1 MKLAPLAGRER
12 ELQSIR
18 SLIQNAEH
26 GHGGALW
33 IVGEPGIGKSALLD
47 AFEQEADGRGFRVL
61 RGAARQLET
70 GLPFAAIGSCLG
82 LEGPEPPV
90 AAARVAAALRAG
102 DGPEES
108 SAAPYRELVVI
119 EAVLD
124 AVDEWCADG
133 PAAILLDDAQWADHP
148 SLLTLRRIG
157 LMTGHHPLAIGLTTR
172 AVPQNEGLVQLL
184 GDLEAQGGR
193 TLHPGPLPA
202 PEVAELVERLL
213 GARPDRS
220 LLQLVTGA
228 AGNPLYIT
236 ELVGALNLDGR
247 IRIADGTARYD
258 ARTATATAA
267 GTAAATATAGDGT
280 DHTHLPG
287 TLAEAILRRLDFL
300 PRPAR
305 STLQLAAALG
315 AGLNV
320 AELAVILG
328 KSPVELYTVI
338 EEAVRAGLLVDSAG
352 ELVFRHDLIR
362 QALSES
368 LPATVQSGLR
378 TQAAHALAD
387 SGAAV
392 ERVVRYLSDDAALDS
407 RMLDWL
413 AGSADALVVRAPQAA
428 VELLE
433 RARARLEPAD
443 PRTAVLRRQLVRAL
457 LWVGDPYRAEQ
468 AARAALAVDDDR
480 DSQAALRDLLVHAC
494 FQQGRI
500 RLAGAEAQEAMRL
513 PGLTVPQAARF
524 EFSAMQCRF
533 TVGGLDPAEEPA
545 ARRMMAVDDGET
557 RAYGLNYLSCLRFL
571 AGRYAEAVQLVEQ
584 AQAAIAEREA
594 LPEWTSG
601 NELNRAI
608 CLVELDRLAQAAEA
622 FESGTRWAE
631 AHGSVYWSWYRL
643 GTAGVHFLAG
653 RWDDALAEI
662 KAGLDTV
669 EALGPARG
677 LNSDRGLRSQA
688 ALLTAHRG
696 DLDTAIGLLAAGEAV
711 RRETFYGYLRLWSE
725 ALLHEAQDR
734 PLAALDLLFEAWQ
747 NAGELRKHRGLHYVC
762 PDMAR
767 LAAMLGDTTRGRRLA
782 DEVQSLAG
790 AETVPS
796 MRATARLCRA
806 LVDGDAEL
814 MRQAE
819 QDYATAARP
828 LYQAYAAENAAVL
841 LAREGRLPEA
851 RAELTAA
858 TELYEGLE
866 ARWDLA
872 RAEQRLR
879 REGVRRSGQGAR
891 PQRPKSGWAA
901 LTETERRIAALV
913 AEGNSNP
920 AIAAR
925 LFISRR
931 TVQSHVSSI
940 LAKLNLTSRV
950 ELAVVAHQ
958 HAGE

>member
-1 MKLAPLAGRER
+1 MTLAPLAGRER
-12 ELQSIR
+12 ELDSIR
-18 SLIQNAEH
+18 NLIQSAEH

-47 AFEQEADGRGFRVL
+47 AFEREARESGFRVL
-61 RGAARQLET
+61 RGAAWQLET

-82 LEGPEPPV
+82 LAGPDPPV
-90 AAARVAAALRAG
+90 PAARVAEALRAG
-102 DGPEES
+102 ESPEES
-108 SAAPYRELVVI
+108 SSAPYRELVVI
-119 EAVLD
+119 ETILG

-133 PAAILLDDAQWADHP
+133 PLAILLDDAQWADHP

-157 LMTGHHPLAIGLTTR
+157 LMSGHHPLAIVLTTR
-172 AVPQNEGLVQLL
+172 AVPQNEHLARLL
-184 GDLEAQGGR
+184 ADLEEQGGR
-193 TLHPGPLPA
+193 ALRPGPLPA
-202 PEVAELVERLL
+202 PQVAELVERLL
-213 GARPDRS
+213 GARPDRG
-220 LLQLVTGA
+220 LLHLVSRA
-228 AGNPLYIT
+228 AGNPLYVT
-236 ELVGALNLDGR
+236 EFVEALNREGR
-247 IRIADGTARYD
+247 IRITDGTARYE
-258 ARTATATAA
+258 AGSAAA
-267 GTAAATATAGDGT
+267 GDSPERAP
-280 DHTHLPG
+280 LPR

-328 KSPVELYTVI
+328 KPPVELYDVI
-338 EEAVRAGLLVDSAG
+338 EEALQAGLLVDSAG
-352 ELVFRHDLIR
+352 ELTFRHDLIR

-368 LPATVQSGLR
+368 LPATVQGGLR

-413 AGSADALVVRAPQAA
+413 AGSADALIVRAPRAA

-433 RARARLEPAD
+433 RARARVEPGD
-443 PRTAVLRRQLVRAL
+443 PRAAVLRRQLVRAL
-457 LWVGDPYRAEQ
+457 LWAGEPYRAEQ
-468 AARAALAVDDDR
+468 AARAAVAVEEEQDAR
-480 DSQAALRDLLVHAC
+480 VALRVLLVHAC

-524 EFSAMQCRF
+524 EFLAMQCRF
-533 TVGGLDPAEEPA
+533 TMGGLDLSEEPA

-571 AGRYAEAVQLVEQ
+571 GGRYAEAVALVEQ

-608 CLVELDRLAQAAEA
+608 CLIELDRLAQAAEA

-643 GTAGVHFLAG
+643 GTAGVHLLAG
-653 RWDDALAEI
+653 RWDDALAET

-677 LNSDRGLRSQA
+677 LNADRGLRSQA
-688 ALLTAHRG
+688 ALLAVHRG
-696 DLDTAIGLLAAGEAV
+696 DLDAAVGLLHTGDSS
-711 RRETFYGYLRLWSE
+711 RRETFYDYLRLWAE
-725 ALLHEAQDR
+725 ALVHEARDQ
-734 PLAALDLLFEAWQ
+734 PLEALDLLFEAWR
-747 NAGELRKHRGLHYVC
+747 NAGGLRKHRGLHYVC

-767 LAAMLGDTTRGRRLA
+767 LAATLGDTDRGHELA
-782 DEVQSLAG
+782 DDVQSLAG

-796 MRATARLCRA
+796 MRATASLCRA

-814 MRQAE
+814 MLRAE
-819 QDYATAARP
+819 ADYATAARP

-841 LAREGRLPEA
+841 LARSGQPAQA
-851 RAELTAA
+851 RAELTTAA
-858 TELYEGLE
+858 ELFEGLD

-872 RAEQRLR
+872 RAEHRLR
-879 REGVRRSGQGAR
+879 REGVRRAGQNAR
-891 PQRPKSGWAA
+891 PARPKSGWAS
-901 LTETERRIAALV
+901 LTETERKIAGLV

-920 AIAAR
+920 AIATR